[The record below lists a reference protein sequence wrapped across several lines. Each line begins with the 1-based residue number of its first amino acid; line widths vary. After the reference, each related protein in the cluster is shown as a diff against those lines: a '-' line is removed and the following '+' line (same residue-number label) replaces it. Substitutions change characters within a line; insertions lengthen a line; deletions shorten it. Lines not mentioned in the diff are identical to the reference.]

1 MIFPANVTKQFK
13 LSTHAPYIYLK
24 NIDYSILSRGSTQP
38 LIAQIDVKDFDI
50 YFDSEIV
57 YDFEKEVNKF
67 MSKYD
72 ENKKEISKL

>member
-1 MIFPANVTKQFK
+1 M
-13 LSTHAPYIYLK
+13 
-24 NIDYSILSRGSTQP
+24 
-38 LIAQIDVKDFDI
+38 IAQTDVKDFDI

-57 YDFEKEVNKF
+57 YDFEKEANKF